1 VSLSLGMLRGRVR
14 SASFKLSPAQTLTLA
29 IVVLLS
35 ATLFGQAYFGTVSGI
50 LTDATGAVVQGAKV
64 VLTDQ
69 QKGYT
74 FNATSD
80 NDGRY
85 LFRSIPPGVYAVTAE
100 AKGFQKAQSANFRVD
115 VNENATANVTLK
127 VAGATQTVKVEAQ
140 AEAIQTEDAET
151 GQVVNRRFI
160 NDLPLIDRYVVALA
174 ALAPGVTEMDD
185 QCSEFA
191 GGGSCTGTNFVSNGS
206 RGSTADI
213 LSDGA
218 SVTNSEPNGGI
229 TAATYL
235 PSAEA
240 VEEFK
245 VEQTNFSAEYG
256 FSGASVVNM
265 ITRSGTNSFHGGL
278 YNFSRDQF
286 TDANNWFN
294 DRYGTPLPH
303 VRRNDYGVTI
313 GGPIIKNKT
322 FFFFDYEGTRSAGLG
337 TSQAGVPSDAMRG
350 GDFGA
355 VCPANGNTD
364 QSGNYHPGAWDT
376 TVGSAN
382 YGLCVQADDITQV
395 VGSGQLWDPYQ
406 RAYDPTA
413 GAQVRYTPTTF
424 IPFNNIGTYSSPG
437 CNQAALSAITL
448 GTGTCP
454 PASLEPTAGVLGN
467 LIDPVAKKMMSYF
480 PEPNISAAAGGTIY
494 RNWTASGANHG
505 YNDQFDIRIDHRF
518 SPKNLVSVKYSQ
530 QWSHGASF
538 NCFGNFTDPCEG
550 GPNTSTAHV
559 FAINDTHT
567 FTPTLLL
574 NATLG
579 FSRGAWHIDAYNPQG
594 VSNPLSTLGFPSYLN
609 SNGFEGVPPIFLSEY
624 YSAGFQDM
632 GTDPYGNYRL
642 GQDTGQLTVALD
654 KVHGPHEVKFG
665 FDGRLHQMNYIQ
677 TNAPVGYF
685 SFDQSGSNAC
695 PGADETAIYGQTG
708 FQYCGGDAMASFLM
722 GTMNGNTYYEIQDRP
737 ATENYQYGFFA
748 LDNWKV
754 SRKLTLNLGLR
765 YDVTMPRT
773 DRFNR
778 MDWFNPN
785 ATSPLNNGTLSYTDQ
800 FSGPVT
806 LQLKGGEVFATPN
819 QRTTYVTDRSDIQP
833 RFGFAYQF
841 APKMVVRGGY
851 GIYYGQSRSGVTGV
865 MPYGGQ
871 GFNQYTNVI
880 NTYLNQGNTPWLHLS
895 NPFPFGLIQP
905 PGNSLGLLNDVGYGA
920 NGPLRT
926 AGANQ
931 TPNEQSWSFGIER
944 ELPWDVLIN
953 AEYVGKK
960 GTHLPFSGSNYIDHL
975 GSWVENPSTNINN
988 LLTYV
993 LNPFSSLNGGP
1004 ISDPNSTLSSQYT
1017 QELNLLLPYTQFTGV
1032 TIEPQMI
1039 ANSIYHGLQ
1048 LEAEK
1053 RYANGLQFLVTFVWS
1068 KSIDDASQ
1076 ADDNVT
1082 WTGSF
1087 TSLQDPNKPWLER
1100 SLSTFDIPYVTQFSY
1115 TYDLPVGRG
1124 KMLLGHM
1131 PGWANAVIGGWK
1143 TNGIWRIADG
1153 RPMTFF
1159 LADGIP
1165 LPTYAGQRP
1174 TLLGKPTRTHGDWVD
1189 QYFANS
1195 SSCAAPASAGCIF
1208 ERTPNFTLSN
1218 APRAYGG
1225 LRTPQSFTTDLSLA
1239 KVISLARVREEMNL
1253 ELRIEARNAFNHP
1266 VFGTPDTT
1274 VDDPSF
1280 GQISYTSQGPREI
1293 QLAIKFNF

>member
-1 VSLSLGMLRGRVR
+1 MRFLTSLLRNYGW
-14 SASFKLSPAQTLTLA
+14 PGYLTLFLA
-29 IVVLLS
+29 AAFLPVT
-35 ATLFGQAYFGTVSGI
+35 AHGQAYFGTVSGT
-50 LTDATGAVVQGAKV
+50 LTDGSGAVVQGARV

-69 QKGYT
+69 QKGYSFET
-74 FNATSD
+74 TSD
-80 NDGRY
+80 SDGRY
-85 LFRSIPPGVYAVTAE
+85 LFRSIPPGLYAVSAQM
-100 AKGFQKAQSANFRVD
+100 KGFQEVQSTNFKVD
-115 VNENATANVTLK
+115 VNANATANLILK
-127 VAGATQTVKVEAQ
+127 VAGGTQTVKVEAQ
-140 AEAIQTEDAET
+140 AENIQTEDAET

-235 PSAEA
+235 PSPEA

-265 ITRSGTNSFHGGL
+265 ITRSGTNTFHGGL

-286 TDANNWFN
+286 MDANNWFN
-294 DRYGTPLPH
+294 DRYDIPLPH
-303 VRRNDYGVTI
+303 VRRNDFGVTV

-322 FFFFDYEGTRSAGLG
+322 FFFFDYEGTRASSLG
-337 TSQAGVPSDAMRG
+337 SSQAGVPSNAMRA

-364 QSGNYHPGAWDT
+364 NNGNYHPGAWDT
-376 TVGSAN
+376 TVGDPN
-382 YGLCVQADDITQV
+382 YGMCVQADNIATV

-406 RAYDPTA
+406 RYYDSNV
-413 GAQVRYTPTTF
+413 GATTWTSANAF
-424 IPFNNIGTYSSPG
+424 IPFNNIGTYISPG
-437 CNQAALSAITL
+437 C
-448 GTGTCP
+448 
-454 PASLEPTAGVLGN
+454 PASLLPAGYCPPNGPTPRVKGN
-467 LIDPVAKKMMSYF
+467 LIDPVAQKMMSYF
-480 PEPNISAAAGGTIY
+480 PQPNISAAAGGTIY
-494 RNWTASGANHG
+494 KNWIASGPNRS
-505 YNDQFDIRIDHRF
+505 YNDQFDIKVDHRF
-518 SPKNLVSVKYSQ
+518 SQKNLVSVKYSQ

-550 GPNTSTAHV
+550 GPNQTGAHV

-567 FTPTLLL
+567 FSPTLLL

-594 VSNPLSTLGFPSYLN
+594 VSDPLSTLGFPSYLN
-609 SNGFEGVPPIFLSEY
+609 SNGFEGVPPIFLSSY
-624 YSAGFQDM
+624 FSAGFSDI
-632 GTDPYGNYRL
+632 GTNPYGNYRL
-642 GQDTGQLTVALD
+642 GQDTGQLTIALD
-654 KVHGPHEVKFG
+654 KVHGPHEMKFG

-677 TNAPVGYF
+677 TNAPNGYF
-685 SFDQSGSNAC
+685 SFDTSGSGSC
-695 PGADETAIYGQTG
+695 PAASSPNYGNTG
-708 FQYCGGDAMASFLM
+708 IQYCGGDAMASFLM
-722 GTMNGNTYYEIQDRP
+722 GTMNSNTYYEIQDRP

-754 SRKLTLNLGLR
+754 NRKLTLNLGLR
-765 YDVTMPRT
+765 YDVTLPRT
-773 DRFNR
+773 DRYNR

-785 ATSPLNNGTLSYTDQ
+785 ATSPLNKGSLSYTDQ

-806 LQLKGGEVFATPN
+806 LQLKGGEEFATPG
-819 QRTTYVTDRSDIQP
+819 QRTIYATDWTDIQP

-841 APKMVVRGGY
+841 DPKMVVRGGY
-851 GIYYGQSRSGVTGV
+851 GNYYGQSRSGVTGV

-880 NTYLNQGNTPWLHLS
+880 NTYQNNGAVPWLHLS

-931 TPNEQSWSFGIER
+931 TPQEQSWSFGLER
-944 ELPWDVLIN
+944 ELPGNVLIN
-953 AEYVGKK
+953 AEYIGKK
-960 GTHLPFSGSNYIDHL
+960 GTHLPFSGSNYINHL
-975 GSWVENPSTNINN
+975 GPWVENPSTNVNN

-993 LNPFSSLNGGP
+993 SNPFSSQNGGP
-1004 ISDPNSTLSSQYT
+1004 ISDPNSTLSSPYV
-1017 QELNLLLPYTQFTGV
+1017 QEFNLLLPYTQFTGV

-1048 LEAEK
+1048 LAAEK
-1053 RYANGLQFLVTFVWS
+1053 RYSNGLQFLVTFVWS
-1068 KSIDDASQ
+1068 KSIDDSSQ

-1115 TYDLPVGRG
+1115 TYDLPFGRG
-1124 KMLLGHM
+1124 KMLLGKM

-1159 LADGIP
+1159 LADGNP

-1174 TLLGKPTRTHGDWVD
+1174 LLVGKPKRNSGDWVD
-1189 QYFANS
+1189 QYFADPSTNV
-1195 SSCAAPASAGCIF
+1195 F
-1208 ERTPNFTLSN
+1208 QRTPDFTLSN
-1218 APRAYGG
+1218 IPRAYGG
-1225 LRTPQSFTTDLSLA
+1225 LRTPWSFTTDLSLA
-1239 KVISLARVREEMNL
+1239 KQISLARVREEMNL

-1293 QLAIKFNF
+1293 QLAIKLNF

>member
-1 VSLSLGMLRGRVR
+1 MHLL
-14 SASFKLSPAQTLTLA
+14 ASKLQTSSQRILA
-29 IVVLLS
+29 ACLLVATVV
-35 ATLFGQAYFGTVSGI
+35 AFPTMMFGQAYFGTVSGV
-50 LTDATGAVVQGAKV
+50 LTDASGAVVEGAKV
-64 VLTDQ
+64 VLVDQ
-69 QKGYT
+69 EKGYT
-74 FNATSD
+74 FNTTSD
-80 NDGRY
+80 SSGRY
-85 LFRSIPPGVYAVTAE
+85 LFRSIPPGVYSVSAE
-100 AKGFQKAQSANFRVD
+100 AKGFGKTVSGRFKVD
-115 VNENATANVTLK
+115 INENATTNLTLK
-127 VAGATQTVKVEAQ
+127 VSGASQSVQVNAEAQ
-140 AEAIQTEDAET
+140 AIQTEDAET

-160 NDLPLIDRYVVALA
+160 NDLPLIDRSVVELA

-191 GGGSCTGTNFVSNGS
+191 GGGTCTGTNFVSNGS

-235 PSAEA
+235 PSPEA

-265 ITRSGTNSFHGGL
+265 ITRSGTNAFHGGL

-294 DRYGTPLPH
+294 NHYGVPLPH
-303 VRRNDYGVTI
+303 VRRNDYGATI

-322 FFFFDYEGTRSAGLG
+322 FFFFDYEGTRSASLG
-337 TSQAGVPSDAMRG
+337 TAQAGVPSDAMRA
-350 GDFGA
+350 GDFGE

-364 QSGNYHPGAWDT
+364 QNGNYHPGAWDT
-376 TVGSAN
+376 TVGSPN
-382 YGLCVQADDITQV
+382 YGQCVQADDPTMTAI
-395 VGSGQLWDPYQ
+395 VGSGQIWDPYQ
-406 RAYDPTA
+406 RYYDSND
-413 GAQVRYTPTTF
+413 GAAAWTGQTSF
-424 IPFNNIGTYSSPG
+424 IPFNNIGTYISPG
-437 CNQAALSAITL
+437 CNQAALTASSPGSL
-448 GTGTCP
+448 CP
-454 PASLEPTAGVLGN
+454 PSNLEPAAGIAGN
-467 LIDPVAKKMMSYF
+467 LIDPVAKTMMSYF

-494 RNWTASGANHG
+494 RNWISSGANHG
-505 YNDQFDIRIDHRF
+505 YNDQFDIKVDHRF
-518 SPKNLVSVKYSQ
+518 SQKNLASVKYSQ
-530 QWSHGASF
+530 QWSHGSSF

-550 GPNTSTAHV
+550 GPNRTTAHA

-567 FTPTLLL
+567 ITPTLLV

-594 VSNPLSTLGFPSYLN
+594 VSDPLGTLGLPSYLYA
-609 SNGFEGVPPIFLSEY
+609 NGFKGVPPICLSQY
-624 YSAGFQDM
+624 FSAGFCAM

-642 GQDTGQLTVALD
+642 GQDTGQLTFAVD
-654 KVHGPHEVKFG
+654 KVHGSHEMKFG
-665 FDGRLHQMNYIQ
+665 YDSRLHQINYIQ

-685 SFDQSGSNAC
+685 SFDTSGSGSC
-695 PGADETAIYGQTG
+695 PGLASGNYPNSGIN
-708 FQYCGGDAMASFLM
+708 FCGGDSMASFLM
-722 GTMNGNTYYEIQDRP
+722 GTMNGNSYYEIQDRP
-737 ATENYQYGFFA
+737 ADENYQFGFFA

-754 SRKLTLNLGLR
+754 NQKLTLNLGVR
-765 YDVTMPRT
+765 YDVTKPRT
-773 DRFNR
+773 ERYNR
-778 MDWFNPN
+778 MDYFNPN
-785 ATSPLNNGTLSYTDQ
+785 ATSPLNNGSLTYTDQ
-800 FSGPVT
+800 FNGPTT

-819 QRTTYVTDRSDIQP
+819 QRTTYVTDWSDFQP
-833 RFGFAYQF
+833 RVGFAYQF

-871 GFNQYTNVI
+871 GFSQYTNVI
-880 NTYLNQGNTPWLHLS
+880 NTYQNDGAIPWLHLS
-895 NPFPFGLIQP
+895 NPFPNGLIQA
-905 PGNSLGLLNDVGYGA
+905 PGSSLGLLNDVGYGA

-926 AGANQ
+926 AGANR
-931 TPNEQSWSFGIER
+931 TPQEQSWSFGFER
-944 ELPWDVLIN
+944 ELPGNVLIN
-953 AEYVGKK
+953 AEYIGKK
-960 GTHLPFSGSNYIDHL
+960 GTHLPFSGSNYINHL
-975 GSWVENPSTNINN
+975 GTFVENPSTNINN

-993 LNPFSSLNGGP
+993 QNPFSSQNGGP
-1004 ISDPNSTLSSQYT
+1004 ISDPNSTLSSPQV
-1017 QELNLLLPYTQFTGV
+1017 QELQLQLPYTQFTGV

-1048 LEAEK
+1048 LGAEK
-1053 RYANGLQFLVTFVWS
+1053 RYSNGLQFLVTFTWS
-1068 KSIDDASQ
+1068 KSIDDSSQ

-1100 SLSTFDIPYVTQFSY
+1100 SLSTFDIPYVTQFTY
-1115 TYDLPVGRG
+1115 TYDLPFGRG
-1124 KMLLGHM
+1124 KLLLGNA

-1153 RPMTFF
+1153 RPLTFF
-1159 LADGIP
+1159 CADCNP

-1174 TLLGKPTRTHGDWVD
+1174 LLVGKPKRNSGDWVD
-1189 QYFANS
+1189 QYFADPSTNV
-1195 SSCAAPASAGCIF
+1195 F
-1208 ERTPNFTLSN
+1208 QRTPDFTLSN
-1218 APRAYGG
+1218 TPRAYGG
-1225 LRTPQSFTTDLSLA
+1225 LRTPWSFTTDLSVA
-1239 KVISLARVREEMNL
+1239 KQIPLTRVREEMNL

-1266 VFGTPDTT
+1266 VFGTPDTS

-1280 GQISYTSQGPREI
+1280 GQISYTSQLPREI